1 MKKYKYLLYKLA
13 SIKYGKIKGFKTCQH
28 IKDIKV
34 KKLHLGSGVFKKIY
48 IAQNCRLYTDR
59 IHTLGLIH
67 KNYLIDGPSYQIID
81 NNFESVKN
89 NIILR
94 IGTPRLKRNLNGT
107 IACLLSGGGANN
119 NYWHWLFDVLPRL
132 KIINEVINLKKID
145 YLLIPSVENKYQLET
160 LSILGFNKE
169 KLLSSKMYRH
179 ISSDN
184 IIVTDHPWVNS
195 NNSSKDEL
203 KMPIWI
209 FKWLKKIFLTETRK
223 VNKKKSPK
231 LIFIKRKKILGNQRY
246 LKNEREINKIFK
258 KKGFKFVNLES
269 YSFINQIKL
278 FNGAKIIAGVHG
290 AGFANIIFCKK
301 NTSIIEFK
309 TRGSGNI
316 IKNVAIKNKL
326 KYLGFISRSS
336 SIENNQNGEID
347 IDISKLKNII

>member
-34 KKLHLGSGVFKKIY
+34 KKLKLGSGVFKKIY

-145 YLLIPSVENKYQLET
+145 YFLVPSIENKYQLET
-160 LSILGFNKE
+160 LNILGFNKY

-179 ISSDN
+179 ISSDK
-184 IIVTDHPWVNS
+184 IIVTDHPWIKSKNS
-195 NNSSKDEL
+195 TQDEL
-203 KMPIWI
+203 NISIWI
-209 FKWLKKIFLTETRK
+209 SKWLKKKFLTK
-223 VNKKKSPK
+223 AKKINKKKFPK
-231 LIFIKRKKILGNQRY
+231 FIFIKRKKILNNQRY
-246 LKNEREINKIFK
+246 LKNEKEINKIFK
-258 KKGFKFVNLES
+258 KKKFKFINLES
-269 YSFINQIKL
+269 YSFVNQIKL
-278 FNGAKIIAGVHG
+278 FNNAKIIAGIHG

-301 NTSIIEFK
+301 NTNIIEFK
-309 TRGSGNI
+309 TRASGNLY
-316 IKNVAIKNKL
+316 KNIAIKNKL
-326 KYLGFISRSS
+326 KYHSCISRSS
-336 SIENNQNGEID
+336 SIEDNQNGELD
-347 IDISKLKNII
+347 INISRLKNII